1 MDYTKFKGNLTELK
15 CLIGFMSMGFDCSIP
30 YGDNSRYD
38 MIVDVG
44 DELLRVQCKSA
55 SNPIKDGKRD
65 LSAFQISTVTQTVNT
80 KEIVRRRYTDAQ
92 IDYFATCYEDKV
104 YIIPVEECSTAKT
117 LRLTPPT
124 SGSSAYNKAEDY
136 LLENRLG
143 HKVNPDFIVSREKV
157 EVSRPPTV
165 HVCTQCKSNTV
176 SKENGICVEC
186 ATFNA
191 RKVERPSREE
201 LKGLLRL
208 KSFVEIG
215 KDYGVSDNAVRR
227 WCKSYNLP
235 TKMSDI
241 KSINPNDWLNL

>member
-1 MDYTKFKGNLTELK
+1 
-15 CLIGFMSMGFDCSIP
+15 MSMGFDCSIP

-44 DELLRVQCKSA
+44 DELLRIQCKSA

-80 KEIVRRRYTDAQ
+80 KEIVRRRYTDEQ

-117 LRLTPPT
+117 LRL
-124 SGSSAYNKAEDY
+124 A
-136 LLENRLG
+136 
-143 HKVNPDFIVSREKV
+143 
-157 EVSRPPTV
+157 PPTV

-241 KSINPNDWLNL
+241 KSINPNDWTNL

>member
-80 KEIVRRRYTDAQ
+80 KEIVRRRYTDEQ

-117 LRLTPPT
+117 LRLAPPT

-143 HKVNPDFIVSREKV
+143 HKVNPDFIVSREASK
-157 EVSRPPTV
+157 PPTV